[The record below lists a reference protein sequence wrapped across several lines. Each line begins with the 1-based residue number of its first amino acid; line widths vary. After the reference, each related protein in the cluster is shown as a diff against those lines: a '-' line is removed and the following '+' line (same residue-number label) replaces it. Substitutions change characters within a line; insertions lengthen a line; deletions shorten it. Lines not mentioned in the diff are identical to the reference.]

1 MNSLYYGL
9 ALIAIL
15 LIIHWYVIN
24 DGKGQ
29 DDGTLGFLATK
40 RPAPPAEQ
48 PKPGAK
54 RSFRRQL

>member
-15 LIIHWYVIN
+15 IIIRWYIAN

-29 DDGTLGFLATK
+29 NDGTIGLLAIKSPNASKTSPPSTK
-40 RPAPPAEQ
+40 H
-48 PKPGAK
+48 
-54 RSFRRQL
+54 SFRRKG